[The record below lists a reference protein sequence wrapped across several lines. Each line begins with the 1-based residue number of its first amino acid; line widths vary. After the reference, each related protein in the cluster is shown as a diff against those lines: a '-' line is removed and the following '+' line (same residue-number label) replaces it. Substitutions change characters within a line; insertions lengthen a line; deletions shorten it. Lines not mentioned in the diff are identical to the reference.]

1 MQEILIIVGSET
13 DGLEKTILIIP
24 TQEIK
29 NIMKIIKSPKDSGLL
44 TIWVTSGTG
53 NEKKEQRDEFFGLI
67 IPTLGVS
74 TLKNMLPVK
83 GAMRAWNGII

>member
-29 NIMKIIKSPKDSGLL
+29 NIMKITKFPKDSGFL
-44 TIWVTSGTG
+44 TIWVTPGTE
-53 NEKKEQRDEFFGLI
+53 NEKKEQRDEFLGLI
-67 IPTLGVS
+67 IPTLGVN
-74 TLKNMLPVK
+74 TLKKMLPVK
-83 GAMRAWNGII
+83 GAMRAWNGVI